1 MGRHNSY
8 KLSNG
13 QIQGIVAK
21 VVKHYWTMA
30 SYETVEHC
38 PALRQVKRIVEEY
51 QKLLK
56 SKSKSQPKA
65 IRHREE
71 FLADLK
77 TCLNIG
83 APGLRESLGTDRV
96 RVNLGIASEDIGFL
110 DDQPGPR
117 LQAMSNE
124 TDQEFAIRK
133 AANLKRKSSSVPQPG
148 PSAAKSPSNVDDDT
162 EDDDEVTKVTE
173 L

>member
-1 MGRHNSY
+1 MQALKLFWFIRDEMGHHNSY

-38 PALRQVKRIVEEY
+38 PALTQVKRI
-51 QKLLK
+51 
-56 SKSKSQPKA
+56 
-65 IRHREE
+65 
-71 FLADLK
+71 LK

-110 DDQPGPR
+110 DDQLGPR
-117 LQAMSNE
+117 LHNCYGLFFI
-124 TDQEFAIRK
+124 T
-133 AANLKRKSSSVPQPG
+133 
-148 PSAAKSPSNVDDDT
+148 
-162 EDDDEVTKVTE
+162 
-173 L
+173 